1 MRSQRTAKAPR
12 RRIPGTTADF
22 TRVAAVI
29 WGIAFA
35 FAMQLSLAMQLFGQV
50 RVPTELP
57 LQIIVVRSQ
66 EEALQIFDRL
76 KKGADFSEIA
86 KEQSIDPTAA
96 DRGFLGAMR
105 SNQLRPELRDAL
117 NGLGPGQLSPVVSL
131 PSGYAILRVMRDG
144 EKPGVKGA
152 DPSRDLALAASG
164 AIKFVQDI
172 DGLAEAET
180 ALARFPKAKGWNWDP
195 GTICGLRKES
205 LASVTAGLK
214 DRLAADA
221 GSSEPAKAQ
230 IDAME
235 IHFSLG
241 QLYAYRGDMQLAIK
255 QYLASYDIARTR
267 VPEAVLQLEET
278 LGVAYLHQSEM
289 ENGAYRNPGGKD
301 LFPISPESAYENTAD
316 SRKAIEY
323 FLKYLEKK
331 PEELELVWL
340 LNIAYMTLGRWPA
353 DVPSKYVIPPSAFQS

>member
-131 PSGYAILRVMRDG
+131 PS
-144 EKPGVKGA
+144 
-152 DPSRDLALAASG
+152 
-164 AIKFVQDI
+164 
-172 DGLAEAET
+172 
-180 ALARFPKAKGWNWDP
+180 
-195 GTICGLRKES
+195 
-205 LASVTAGLK
+205 
-214 DRLAADA
+214 
-221 GSSEPAKAQ
+221 
-230 IDAME
+230 
-235 IHFSLG
+235 
-241 QLYAYRGDMQLAIK
+241 
-255 QYLASYDIARTR
+255 
-267 VPEAVLQLEET
+267 
-278 LGVAYLHQSEM
+278 
-289 ENGAYRNPGGKD
+289 
-301 LFPISPESAYENTAD
+301 
-316 SRKAIEY
+316 
-323 FLKYLEKK
+323 
-331 PEELELVWL
+331 
-340 LNIAYMTLGRWPA
+340 
-353 DVPSKYVIPPSAFQS
+353 